1 MSHPPFWTMIDSDRG
16 TSEFLWKEPLKNS
29 GIPGLLSTAVTAG
42 EMIEPGQQ
50 EVVFGRNWELGSL
63 PFIGNSGA
71 CPGTATFLRKM
82 SLSSLCTLSES
93 IVRLVQMLPQG

>member
-1 MSHPPFWTMIDSDRG
+1 MIDSDPG

-29 GIPGLLSTAVTAG
+29 GIQGLLSTAVTTG
-42 EMIEPGQQ
+42 EKIELRQQ

-71 CPGTATFLRKM
+71 CPGTSAFLRKM

-93 IVRLVQMLPQG
+93 IVSISANVTPSVVSKGH